1 MDLLPTPGGVSATAR
16 PPEVV
21 ILDIDPSLVDNTAID
36 PALVVNGD
44 NEDNNGNDNTV
55 RHSRSDERSPST
67 DGGAR
72 RHSTSDDLR
81 KQSFRMASAE
91 REKKR
96 KRDAKEKEENFF
108 EAFSGI
114 VRECKTANIAT
125 NPHLIQ
131 MRCDVKRTLEIQEDH
146 KLALASLGAAMN
158 RMSLQMDQ
166 FGTKLENLKSG
177 DVSLSDTEGLQNCL
191 EGLHQK
197 MREDVTNCIHSAT
210 TIPPSKKPRLG
221 ELPGRRPSASDENH
235 IESVEMTDVSTDAES
250 ETDAPIGA
258 APGAAPA
265 KSKQGKLFSPRQR
278 REIDHEARL
287 QAETRPQAVDRQNSK
302 SYAEVAKPSGG
313 RQNDQ
318 PKKRAPRNRGR
329 RGQSSGDRESDN
341 NNGSNDDGRRGDRSR
356 SKNRDN
362 SRGRDKS
369 PKYVK
374 KTYQVINDDKG
385 YNFMESEVEWIK
397 IESKTKNQKRRQN
410 KRFKISEES
419 SDKEVILHNIPTL
432 DRAGVPETAEA
443 DADRAIKVLRE
454 LQRGGYTLKNGHIT
468 GTERQVRNNRNKGFQ
483 PITISLKDGD
493 IADDIKLAASKVGLL
508 DARDPKTNDSAEDNI
523 GYLRKSL
530 SEEERKKIGATKR
543 FFESKAGKALKQI
556 RKRQYDSTTNASA
569 WSKINVELG
578 VLGPVAA
585 GQTKPPVIEKPEAT
599 RAALRLL
606 AETGSEAAETLL
618 KELAAAE
625 AANKKQDNHENNT
638 DF

>member
-1 MDLLPTPGGVSATAR
+1 MDLPPTPGGVSTTAK

-21 ILDIDPSLVDNTAID
+21 ISDID
-36 PALVVNGD
+36 PALVVD
-44 NEDNNGNDNTV
+44 EDNNGNENTV
-55 RHSRSDERSPST
+55 RHSRPVERSSSA

-72 RHSTSDDLR
+72 LGTSDDLR
-81 KQSFRMASAE
+81 KQSFRKASAE

-96 KRDAKEKEENFF
+96 KREKEIAYQNAKAKEESFF
-108 EAFSGI
+108 DAFSGI

-131 MRCDVKRTLEIQEDH
+131 MRIDVERSLEIQEDH

-158 RMSLQMDQ
+158 KMSLQMDQ
-166 FGTKLENLKSG
+166 MVAMGHLAGTKLENLKSG

-197 MREDVTNCIHSAT
+197 MREDVANCINNAAS
-210 TIPPSKKPRLG
+210 IPPSKRPRLG
-221 ELPGRRPSASDENH
+221 EPPGRRLSVPDENH
-235 IESVEMTDVSTDAES
+235 IENVEMTDVSTDVES
-250 ETDAPIGA
+250 ETDAPIRA
-258 APGAAPA
+258 APSAAPA
-265 KSKQGKLFSPRQR
+265 KSKQGKLISPRQR

-287 QAETRPQAVDRQNSK
+287 QAEAKQNSK
-302 SYAEVAKPSGG
+302 SYAEVTKPSGG

-578 VLGPVAA
+578 ASGSVAA
-585 GQTKPPVIEKPEAT
+585 GQTRPPVIEKPEAT

-625 AANKKQDNHENNT
+625 AAAEAANKKQDNHENNT
-638 DF
+638 DY